1 MNFGKLSK
9 FAMALT
15 IGATLAACGNGDG
28 TTAESGAETGS
39 TTATGSGTVLVDGSS
54 TVFPIMEGVAEEFS
68 IDYRCIRYGWR
79 IREIHRRRN
88 RHQQRFTS
96 DQRRRNRLVGRS
108 RH

>member
-39 TTATGSGTVLVDGSS
+39 TTATGSGTDALHRG
-54 TVFPIMEGVAEEFS
+54 
-68 IDYRCIRYGWR
+68 Y
-79 IREIHRRRN
+79 HRRI
-88 RHQQRFTS
+88 S
-96 DQRRRNRLVGRS
+96 RLDDARAG
-108 RH
+108 